1 MVRQILFSLNRRKA
15 ERYERI
21 IAPISERVKHK
32 FLVRGMYENYAK
44 LRDERGLSDYAIAK
58 ELGIGRSTF
67 SEWKKGDYTPK
78 IDKLRKIAA
87 YFGVTTDELQGDKE
101 AVETDR
107 ATLKLWK
114 YIADKPL
121 MEVLEMYSSL
131 SPEKKKRA
139 VEGFRLFC
147 TE

>member
-1 MVRQILFSLNRRKA
+1 
-15 ERYERI
+15 
-21 IAPISERVKHK
+21 
-32 FLVRGMYENYAK
+32 MYENYAR

-87 YFGVTTDELQGDKE
+87 YFGVTTDELQGDE
-101 AVETDR
+101 SIGATDM
-107 ATLKLWK
+107 ATIKLWSYMK
-114 YIADKPL
+114 DKPL
-121 MEVLEMYSSL
+121 MEALEMYSAL
-131 SPEKKKRA
+131 SPDKKKRA

-147 TE
+147 AE